1 MERDADRAD
10 IGARSAKRA
19 CVGKFGVGLGI
30 ATRFEDRSDRP
41 RNRCAVAMSAAAS
54 VDRASVETS
63 ATADA
68 GEGVAKGRLGEEVA
82 AAVVDDDDM
91 HRRGGAL
98 YVVRFARSTEMRG
111 VGRDGLAGGR
121 SGEQPKEGREVAGSR
136 DDLLKAYARDV

>member
-1 MERDADRAD
+1 MLKEAAREPEGNSAASRMVSALCEMRTPCQELVMERDADRAD

-54 VDRASVETS
+54 VDRAGVETS

-68 GEGVAKGRLGEEVA
+68 G
-82 AAVVDDDDM
+82 
-91 HRRGGAL
+91 
-98 YVVRFARSTEMRG
+98 
-111 VGRDGLAGGR
+111 
-121 SGEQPKEGREVAGSR
+121 
-136 DDLLKAYARDV
+136 